1 VKVSFRRSFAKDL
14 KKIRSKSLLHD
25 VQDVI
30 EQLEQ
35 RPSLHEIPNVKH
47 LTSEGS
53 YYRIRI
59 GEYRLGLLVDG
70 DTVTVVRFLHRRDIY
85 RYFP

>member
-1 VKVSFRRSFAKDL
+1 VKVIFRRSFAKDL
-14 KKIRSKSLLHD
+14 KKIRQKALRQAIQAVL
-25 VQDVI
+25 

-35 RPSLHEIPNVKH
+35 SPSLADISNVKP
-47 LTSEGS
+47 LTSAGS

-59 GEYRLGLLVDG
+59 GDYRLGFLVEG
-70 DTVTVVRFLHRRDIY
+70 DTVTVIRFLHRRDIY

>member
-1 VKVSFRRSFAKDL
+1 MNVIFRRSFAKDL
-14 KKIRSKSLLHD
+14 KKIRQKALR
-25 VQDVI
+25 QAIQAVI

-35 RPSLHEIPNVKH
+35 RSSLADIPNVKS
-47 LTSEGS
+47 LTSEGA

-59 GEYRLGLLVDG
+59 GDYRLGLLVEG
-70 DTVTVVRFLHRRDIY
+70 DTVTVIRFLHRRDIY